1 MKAKNIFLIFCL
13 VLSGTVHAQ
22 MLDTL
27 SSLAVQGGL
36 TAGSVQGVKKGL
48 SLMQQNQVV
57 QALNLM
63 AMEIRTQYISGYNG
77 LSKNDF
83 QGSPFGALDW
93 NVGPYG
99 TGQFFIELKGLD
111 QSSCQRLHDLMSQS
125 TSKIIIN
132 QDNGSCGDQ
141 NRLMLVFD

>member
-1 MKAKNIFLIFCL
+1 MKVKNIFLIFCL

-27 SSLAVQGGL
+27 SSLAVQGSL

-48 SLMQQNQVV
+48 SLMQQNQIV
-57 QALNLM
+57 QALNVM
-63 AMEIRTQYISGYNG
+63 SMEIRTQYMSGYNG

-83 QGSPFGALDW
+83 QGSPFGSLDW

-99 TGQFFIELKGLD
+99 SGQFFIELNGVD
-111 QSSCQRLHDLMSQS
+111 QSSCQRLRDLMSQS
-125 TSKIIIN
+125 TSRIITN
-132 QDNGSCGDQ
+132 QGNGSCGEQ
-141 NRLMLVFD
+141 NRLQFVFD